1 MALWF
6 LRTSISRHN
15 KNLGKKTHLF
25 NVYIENLDKC
35 PVSVMSQFFFFLN
48 NNVFLTK
55 SYFRND
61 FLYTNNISTSLIS
74 YAFSTNH
81 R

>member
-35 PVSVMSQFFFFLN
+35 PVSVDEPIFFF
-48 NNVFLTK
+48 
-55 SYFRND
+55 
-61 FLYTNNISTSLIS
+61 
-74 YAFSTNH
+74 
-81 R
+81 